1 MKDLTNKKFGDLIV
15 LKRDFLYSKKT
26 DTHAYWICKCKC
38 GKIISVR
45 GTVLRAGKVI
55 SCGCSKKIDITN
67 NEEEHR
73 KKLGEY
79 YDIQGRVTVP
89 QIIIGGKR
97 IGGFDVLE
105 KLENSGQLDSLLDD

>member
-1 MKDLTNKKFGDLIV
+1 MKDVLIYTVDYCSFCKKAEML
-15 LKRDFLYSKKT
+15 LKEKGIKY
-26 DTHAYWICKCKC
+26 
-38 GKIISVR
+38 
-45 GTVLRAGKVI
+45 
-55 SCGCSKKIDITN
+55 KKIDITK

-89 QIIIGGKR
+89 QIIIGGRR

-105 KLENSGQLDSLLDD
+105 KLDNSGELDNLLED

>member
-1 MKDLTNKKFGDLIV
+1 MKDVVIYTVDYCSFCKKAEMLLNNKGVK
-15 LKRDFLYSKKT
+15 Y
-26 DTHAYWICKCKC
+26 
-38 GKIISVR
+38 
-45 GTVLRAGKVI
+45 
-55 SCGCSKKIDITN
+55 KKIDITK

-105 KLENSGQLDSLLDD
+105 KLDNSGQLDSMLEI

>member
-1 MKDLTNKKFGDLIV
+1 MKDVVIYSVDYCSFCKKAELLLKNKGINF
-15 LKRDFLYSKKT
+15 
-26 DTHAYWICKCKC
+26 
-38 GKIISVR
+38 
-45 GTVLRAGKVI
+45 
-55 SCGCSKKIDITN
+55 KKIDITN

-89 QIIIGGKR
+89 QIIVGGKR

-105 KLENSGQLDSLLDD
+105 KLENSGQLDELLDD

>member
-1 MKDLTNKKFGDLIV
+1 MKDVVIYTVDYCPYCKKAELL
-15 LKRDFLYSKKT
+15 LKEKGVPY
-26 DTHAYWICKCKC
+26 
-38 GKIISVR
+38 
-45 GTVLRAGKVI
+45 
-55 SCGCSKKIDITN
+55 KKIDITS

-73 KKLGEY
+73 NKLGEY

-105 KLENSGQLDSLLDD
+105 KMSNAGTLDDLLEI

>member
-1 MKDLTNKKFGDLIV
+1 MKDVLIYTVDYCSFCKKAEMLLSAKGV
-15 LKRDFLYSKKT
+15 KY
-26 DTHAYWICKCKC
+26 
-38 GKIISVR
+38 
-45 GTVLRAGKVI
+45 
-55 SCGCSKKIDITN
+55 KKIDITE

-79 YDIQGRVTVP
+79 YDIQGKVTLP

-105 KLENSGQLDSLLDD
+105 KLENSGQLDEILED